1 MYHQA
6 RTQALAGSSFI
17 KTRTGQ
23 LELRNQDGE
32 VITLASLMQTPY
44 SWGAPERESARTNQI
59 RRSLIIFQTAGVFGS
74 GWHMI
79 PVNSPQLFP
88 HIKPGKAS
96 MRV

>member
-6 RTQALAGSSFI
+6 LQAISGSSFI

-32 VITLASLMQTPY
+32 VIYLGKADADAIQEHLSEEHEL
-44 SWGAPERESARTNQI
+44 I
-59 RRSLIIFQTAGVFGS
+59 RYAVHNHLQTAGVFGS

-88 HIKPGKAS
+88 NIKPGKAS